1 MLKTT
6 NKYAETSDYRINV
19 DVFSEVLN
27 ALQVNGS
34 VLVCEDYLSPWGI
47 SIPKAETLKK
57 LLNLNAGQAVIPFH
71 YVKRGYLDITL
82 EDGKT
87 YTLESGDMAI
97 CFAGHA
103 HKLAQGNV
111 KKWLSVESLLAGGV
125 NPFQPDFKDKAR
137 SASLL
142 CGVFMMRNIECNP
155 LFSSLPSFLHLS
167 AENIIK
173 LNNLPAVLQ
182 WMSREVEQK
191 ILGNRYVIERLLEI
205 LCAEVC
211 RSHLEATSN
220 SGWFAA
226 LKDPMVGRALAMM
239 HSQPDIVWTVNRL
252 ANDLAI
258 SPSRF
263 AARFTLATGESPM
276 AYLTQWRMNLA
287 GRLLK
292 ESQLSI
298 SEVAARVSYENVAA
312 FTRTFKRHLGLPP
325 ASWRVKQI

>member
-1 MLKTT
+1 
-6 NKYAETSDYRINV
+6 
-19 DVFSEVLN
+19 
-27 ALQVNGS
+27 
-34 VLVCEDYLSPWGI
+34 
-47 SIPKAETLKK
+47 
-57 LLNLNAGQAVIPFH
+57 
-71 YVKRGYLDITL
+71 
-82 EDGKT
+82 
-87 YTLESGDMAI
+87 
-97 CFAGHA
+97 
-103 HKLAQGNV
+103 
-111 KKWLSVESLLAGGV
+111 
-125 NPFQPDFKDKAR
+125 
-137 SASLL
+137 
-142 CGVFMMRNIECNP
+142 MMCNIECNP

-167 AENIIK
+167 AENIITQ
-173 LNNLPAVLQ
+173 NNLSAVLQ
-182 WMSREVEQK
+182 WISREVEQK
-191 ILGNRYVIERLLEI
+191 ISGDRYVIERLLEI

-211 RSHLEATSN
+211 RSHLEETSN

-226 LKDPMVGRALAMM
+226 LKDPIVGRALRMM
-239 HSQPDIVWTVNRL
+239 HLQPDIVWTVNRL

-298 SEVAARVSYENVAA
+298 GEIAARVSYENVAA